1 MGEEMNVT
9 KYTQIS
15 TKKGDKGTSRDYSN
29 NEYPKDDII
38 FEILGDMDELTSM
51 LGVTYH
57 YSVFKEYIKE
67 IQKRLQD
74 INSQIATQEESRRS
88 KLRVIKEEDIKD
100 LESIE
105 EHILKETTI
114 EPVFILPGSDGS
126 KESAYLDLSRSI
138 VRRCERSLVRFSNIN
153 DRTDLELPK
162 KYLNRLSDLL
172 FIMARNRK

>member
-38 FEILGDMDELTSM
+38 FEILGNMDELTSM

-57 YSVFKEYIKE
+57 YSYFKEHIKE

-88 KLRVIKEEDIKD
+88 KLRVIKEEDIQD
-100 LESIE
+100 LE
-105 EHILKETTI
+105 
-114 EPVFILPGSDGS
+114 
-126 KESAYLDLSRSI
+126 
-138 VRRCERSLVRFSNIN
+138 
-153 DRTDLELPK
+153 
-162 KYLNRLSDLL
+162 
-172 FIMARNRK
+172 